1 MPLTERLRSLLDSRQ
16 IPYSLTHHRAA
27 VRASELAHVEHLP
40 AWEVAK
46 TVVVCGDG
54 RYLMIVVPAD
64 RQVDMQEVR
73 SALELKH
80 VRLANEA
87 ELGDLFPDCEL
98 GAMPPVGLLYHL
110 PVYLD
115 ADLANEPMIAFNA
128 GTHQEC
134 VHMRTS
140 DFRKLTQ
147 PHVVSMTRFQTAGYC
162 W

>member
-1 MPLTERLRSLLDSRQ
+1 MPLTERLRGLLDSRQ
-16 IPYSLTHHRAA
+16 IPYSLTRHRAA
-27 VRASELAHVEHLP
+27 IRASELAHLEHLP

-46 TVVVCGDG
+46 TVVVLGDDQF
-54 RYLMIVVPAD
+54 LIVVVPAD
-64 RQVDMQEVR
+64 RQVDLQEVR
-73 SALELKH
+73 SALDLKQI
-80 VRLANEA
+80 RLATEQ
-87 ELGDLFPDCEL
+87 ELGELFPDCEL
-98 GAMPPVGLLYHL
+98 GAMPPIGILYHL

-115 ADLANEPMIAFNA
+115 ADLANETMITFNA

-147 PHVVSMTRFQTAGYC
+147 PHVVSITRFQTAGYC

>member
-80 VRLANEA
+80 VRLANEV

-98 GAMPPVGLLYHL
+98 GAMPPVGL
-110 PVYLD
+110 
-115 ADLANEPMIAFNA
+115 
-128 GTHQEC
+128 
-134 VHMRTS
+134 
-140 DFRKLTQ
+140 
-147 PHVVSMTRFQTAGYC
+147 
-162 W
+162 